1 VRKESEFMKFP
12 DDWPEGCPPEDAEP
26 AAGQVFRLV
35 KSNPHSAAD
44 FASHHELGT
53 LPKGPACLRCGL
65 SIFRTREDADHQH
78 RAYPKLGRHVA
89 SGMLEAKHGV
99 AKPTQGRQ
107 PTHTTWW
114 PNEGVDRQSV
124 FTTTEELT

>member
-1 VRKESEFMKFP
+1 MQFP

-35 KSNPHSAAD
+35 KSNPTD

-65 SIFRTREDADHQH
+65 SVFRTREDADHQH
-78 RAYPKLGRHVA
+78 RAYPKLGRYA
-89 SGMLEAKHGV
+89 AIGTLEAQHGV
-99 AKPTQGRQ
+99 AKPTLGRQ

-114 PNEGVDRQSV
+114 PYEGVDRQSV
-124 FTTTEELT
+124 FTTVEELT